1 MALRLIMSPTTILII
16 GGVIA
21 LILLVIGLIITATE
35 ERSLVDKRLE
45 YLEEQGVQVVNKKA
59 VLGDWVGKQATH
71 YSWGQSLTRSL
82 ARADI
87 KMKTGEFILV
97 VVVLTIVGALIGWF
111 LGGGANFGEAKSTG
125 AILANIPG
133 IIIGAVVGFLAPTI
147 YLRRQQ
153 GKRLIKFDNQLADM
167 LSLMVN
173 GLRAGYSIMQ
183 AMEAVSKE
191 LPPPIS
197 DEFRRVVQEMQL
209 GIPMNVALENLT
221 RRIPSRDL
229 DLLVTAIT
237 VQREV
242 GGNLAEILDTISHT
256 IRERVRVKGEI
267 RILTTQVLTS
277 GRFLAIMP
285 LAVIIIMYFINRQ
298 YMMRFFNPATRMF
311 GIPALIIGACMIG
324 IGYYLMIKIAKI
336 EV

>member
-1 MALRLIMSPTTILII
+1 MGPTTILII
-16 GGVIA
+16 GGVLAI
-21 LILLVIGLIITATE
+21 ILLVIGLIVTATE
-35 ERSLVDKRLE
+35 ERSLVDNRLE
-45 YLEEQGVQVVNKKA
+45 YLEDQGVQVIPKKA
-59 VLGDWVGKQATH
+59 IIGDWVGKQATR
-71 YSWGQSLTRSL
+71 YTWGQSLTRSL

-97 VVVLTIVGALIGWF
+97 VALLTIIGALLGWL
-111 LGGGANFGEAKSTG
+111 LGGGASSG
-125 AILANIPG
+125 AGDRTTQILTNIPAVL
-133 IIIGAVVGFLAPTI
+133 IGAGIGFFIPII
-147 YLRRQQ
+147 YLKRQQ
-153 GKRLIKFDNQLADM
+153 GKRLIKFDNQLGDM

-183 AMEAVSKE
+183 ALEAVSKE

-197 DEFRRVVQEMQL
+197 DEFRRVVQEMQI
-209 GIPMNVALENLT
+209 GIPMNTAMDNLT
-221 RRIPSRDL
+221 RRIPSKDL
-229 DLLVTAIT
+229 DLLVTAIN

-267 RILTTQVLTS
+267 RILTSQVMMS
-277 GRFLAIMP
+277 GRFLAILP
-285 LAVIIIMYFINRQ
+285 VAVIVAMYFLNRG

-311 GIPALIIGACMIG
+311 GIPALIAGAVMIL
-324 IGYYLMIKIAKI
+324 IGYFLMQKIAKI

>member
-1 MALRLIMSPTTILII
+1 MAPSTILIL
-16 GGVIA
+16 GGVVA
-21 LILLVIGLIITATE
+21 LILLVIGLIVTATE
-35 ERSLVDKRLE
+35 ERSLVDERLE
-45 YLEEQGVQVVNKKA
+45 YLEEEGVSVVPKKA
-59 VLGDWVGKQATH
+59 ILGEWVGKQATR
-71 YSWGQSLTRSL
+71 YTWGQSLTRSL

-87 KMKTGEFILV
+87 KMKVGEFILV
-97 VVVLTIVGALIGWF
+97 TIVLTFVGGLLGWF
-111 LGGGANFGEAKSTG
+111 LGGGTSMGASESTLQ
-125 AILANIPG
+125 ILANIPG
-133 IIIGAVVGFLAPTI
+133 ILIGGIAGFFAPTL
-147 YLRRQQ
+147 YMRRQQ
-153 GKRLIKFDNQLADM
+153 GRRLVRFDNQLADM

-173 GLRAGYSIMQ
+173 GLRAGYSTMQ
-183 AMEAVSKE
+183 ALEAVSRE

-209 GIPMNVALENLT
+209 GIPMDTALENLT
-221 RRIPSRDL
+221 RRIPSKDL
-229 DLLVTAIT
+229 DLLVTAIN

-267 RILTTQVLTS
+267 RVLTSQVMMS

-285 LAVIIIMYFINRQ
+285 VGVIILMYFLNRS

-311 GIPALIIGACMIG
+311 GIPALIIGAFMIVM
-324 IGYYLMIKIAKI
+324 GYLLMQKIAKI

>member
-1 MALRLIMSPTTILII
+1 MGPTTILII
-16 GGVIA
+16 GGVIV
-21 LILLVIGLIITATE
+21 LILLIIGLIVTATE
-35 ERSLVDKRLE
+35 ERSLVDERLE
-45 YLEEQGVQVVNKKA
+45 YLEDEGVPVVNKKA
-59 VLGDWVGKQATH
+59 ILGDWVGKQATK
-71 YSWGQSLTRSL
+71 YTWGQSLNRSL

-87 KMKTGEFILV
+87 KMKTGEFVLLV
-97 VVVLTIVGALIGWF
+97 ISTTVVGGLLGWF
-111 LGGGANFGEAKSTG
+111 LGGGTNTAAEDSTIQ
-125 AILANIPG
+125 ILASIPG
-133 IIIGAVVGFLAPTI
+133 VLIGAVVGFLIPVL

-183 AMEAVSKE
+183 ALEAVSKE

-209 GIPMNVALENLT
+209 GIPMDNAMESLT
-221 RRIPSRDL
+221 RRIPSKDL

-267 RILTTQVLTS
+267 RILTSQVMTS

-285 LAVIIIMYFINRQ
+285 VAVIILMYFINRQ
-298 YMMRFFNPATRMF
+298 YMMRFFNPETSMF
-311 GIPALIIGACMIG
+311 GIPALIVGASMIM
-324 IGYYLMIKIAKI
+324 IGYYLMQKIANI

>member
-1 MALRLIMSPTTILII
+1 MSPSTVLII

-35 ERSLVDKRLE
+35 ERSLVDQRLE
-45 YLEEQGVQVVNKKA
+45 YLEDQGVPVTDKRSMI
-59 VLGDWVGKQATH
+59 GEWVGKQATR
-71 YSWGQSLTRSL
+71 YTWGQSLNRSL

-87 KMKTGEFILV
+87 KMKTGEFILLV
-97 VVVLTIVGALIGWF
+97 AVLTIVGGMVGWF
-111 LGGGANFGEAKSTG
+111 LGGGTQSGSW
-125 AILANIPG
+125 LASIPG
-133 IIIGAVVGFLAPTI
+133 LLIGAAVGFLAPTF

-153 GKRLIKFDNQLADM
+153 GRRLIKFDNQLADM

-173 GLRAGYSIMQ
+173 GLRAGYSTMQ

-191 LPPPIS
+191 LPAPIS

-209 GIPMNVALENLT
+209 GIPMETALDNLV
-221 RRIPSRDL
+221 RRIPSKDL
-229 DLLVTAIT
+229 DLLVTAIN

-267 RILTTQVLTS
+267 RILTTQVMTS

-285 LAVIIIMYFINRQ
+285 VGVIVIMYFLNRQ

-311 GIPALIIGACMIG
+311 GIPALIAGAIMIL
-324 IGYYLMIKIAKI
+324 IGYYIMQKIATI